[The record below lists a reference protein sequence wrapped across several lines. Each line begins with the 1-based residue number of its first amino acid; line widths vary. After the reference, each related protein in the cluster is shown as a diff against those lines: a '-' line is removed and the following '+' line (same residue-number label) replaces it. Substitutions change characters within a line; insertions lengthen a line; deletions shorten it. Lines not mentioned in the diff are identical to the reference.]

1 MGHPTEF
8 DVFLC
13 HNSEDKP
20 EVEEIAHQL
29 KAIGLTPWLDKWELP
44 PGRPWR
50 RILEEQIG
58 QVRSAAVFVGSNG
71 QGPWQ
76 ELEIDALLNEFARRG
91 CPVIPVL
98 LKNAPIKPNLPLF
111 LKGMGWVDFRQ
122 QDSEPITLLHWGIT
136 GQKPDFS
143 GVVTRTEMILNS
155 ELIANQSLYEEQQS
169 KLIQLQQ
176 LLVSHQWKDADQKTK
191 EIILAVNDD
200 KNLSVPDI
208 RKLPSELLQQIDA
221 LWLEHSNSR
230 FGLSIQKRV
239 WESSQ
244 QIPKIFGIFNSKKTI
259 DDSEVLIRFGESVGW
274 RDKGVDRWLGYGDMN
289 FSTQSPV
296 GCLPYTRR
304 WLNAGWNKAPQQFST
319 LMSSLNYL
327 P

>member
-1 MGHPTEF
+1 MGHPSEF

-20 EVEEIAHQL
+20 EVEKIAHQL
-29 KAIGLTPWLDKWELP
+29 KSIGLTPWLDKWELP

-76 ELEIDALLNEFARRG
+76 ELEIDALLNEFARRE

-98 LKNAPIKPNLPLF
+98 LRNAPIKPNLPLF
-111 LKGMGWVDFRQ
+111 LNGIGWVDFRQ
-122 QDSEPITLLHWGIT
+122 QDSDPIALLHWGIT

-143 GVVTRTEMILNS
+143 EAVTRAEIISNS
-155 ELIANQSLYEEQQS
+155 NLMASQYLHEKQQS
-169 KLIQLQQ
+169 KLIQLQNF
-176 LLVSHQWKDADQKTK
+176 LVSHQWKDADQQTK

-208 RKLPSELLQQIDA
+208 RKLPSELLQQIDT
-221 LWLEHSNSR
+221 LWLQHSNSR

-244 QIPKIFGIFNSKKTI
+244 QTPK
-259 DDSEVLIRFGESVGW
+259 VLGF
-274 RDKGVDRWLGYGDMN
+274 L
-289 FSTQSPV
+289 TQKNN
-296 GCLPYTRR
+296 G
-304 WLNAGWNKAPQQFST
+304 
-319 LMSSLNYL
+319 
-327 P
+327 